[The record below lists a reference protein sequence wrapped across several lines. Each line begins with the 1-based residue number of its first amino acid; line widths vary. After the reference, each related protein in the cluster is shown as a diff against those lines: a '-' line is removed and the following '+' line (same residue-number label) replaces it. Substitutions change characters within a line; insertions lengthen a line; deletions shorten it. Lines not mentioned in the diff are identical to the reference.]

1 MPRIFATLPSCASL
15 LLFAAAACAQDAA
28 PPPASDPP
36 PAAAATAGNCP
47 QLPPDAGLSWEARSS
62 DAGDFCR
69 ALFPDGSEA
78 FGLYI
83 TPEAT
88 FEPVRR
94 NRAERG
100 YSIDGHEVTW
110 YRAQL
115 AAQPGIE
122 ARETTVVLGDGRHAQ
137 IWLQSP
143 SQAQLDGTLK
153 MVGKLHF
160 QGTGIASAD

>member
-1 MPRIFATLPSCASL
+1 MPRIIATPLLFASL
-15 LLFAAAACAQDAA
+15 LLAAAGVRAQDAA
-28 PPPASDPP
+28 PAGASATAPASPPAH
-36 PAAAATAGNCP
+36 CP
-47 QLPPDAGLSWEARSS
+47 QLPRDSGLTWEGRSS

-88 FEPVRR
+88 FDPVRR

-100 YSIDGHEVTW
+100 YTLDGHEVIW

-115 AAQPGIE
+115 AAQPGVE
-122 ARETTVVLGDGRHAQ
+122 SRETTVELSDGRHAH
-137 IWLQSP
+137 IWLQAP

-153 MVGKLHF
+153 LVGGIHF
-160 QGTGIASAD
+160 QGAGIASAD

>member
-1 MPRIFATLPSCASL
+1 MPRTIATLSLALPL
-15 LLFAAAACAQDAA
+15 LLGMAAARAQDAA
-28 PPPASDPP
+28 PPPP
-36 PAAAATAGNCP
+36 PADPHCP
-47 QLPPDAGLSWEARSS
+47 QLPAEGGLTWESRSS

-83 TPEAT
+83 TPEPT
-88 FEPVRR
+88 FEPKAR

-100 YSIDGHEVTW
+100 YTIDGHEVIW

-115 AAQPGIE
+115 ATDPGIKT
-122 ARETTVVLGDGRHAQ
+122 RETTVELADGRHAH
-137 IWLQSP
+137 IWLQAP

-153 MVGKLHF
+153 LVGRIHF
-160 QGTGIASAD
+160 VGAGIASAD

>member
-1 MPRIFATLPSCASL
+1 MPRIIATFPLLAPL
-15 LLFAAAACAQDAA
+15 LLFAATACAQDAA
-28 PPPASDPP
+28 TATDAPPPG
-36 PAAAATAGNCP
+36 AATAGNCP

-69 ALFPDGSEA
+69 ALFADGTEA

-88 FEPVRR
+88 FDPVRR

-115 AAQPGIE
+115 AAQPGVE
-122 ARETTVVLGDGRHAQ
+122 ARETTVELGDGRHAH

-160 QGTGIASAD
+160 RGAGIASAD

>member
-1 MPRIFATLPSCASL
+1 MPRIFAILPFSASL

-28 PPPASDPP
+28 PASDPAT
-36 PAAAATAGNCP
+36 PATGHCP

-69 ALFPDGSEA
+69 ALFADGTEA
-78 FGLYI
+78 FGLYV
-83 TPEAT
+83 TPDAT

-100 YSIDGHEVTW
+100 YSIDGHEVIW

-115 AAQPGIE
+115 AAQPGVE
-122 ARETTVVLGDGRHAQ
+122 ARETTVELRDGRHAH

-153 MVGKLHF
+153 MVGGIHF
-160 QGTGIASAD
+160 QGAGIASAD

>member
-1 MPRIFATLPSCASL
+1 MPRTIATLMLPAL
-15 LLFAAAACAQDAA
+15 LLATAAHAQDAA
-28 PPPASDPP
+28 PAPP
-36 PAAAATAGNCP
+36 PANCP
-47 QLPPDAGLSWEARSS
+47 QLPADAGLAWEGRSS

-100 YSIDGHEVTW
+100 YTIDGHEVTW
-110 YRAQL
+110 YRAQI
-115 AAQPGIE
+115 ASEPGVQ
-122 ARETTVVLGDGRHAQ
+122 ARETTVELADGRHAH

-153 MVGKLHF
+153 LVGGIHF
-160 QGTGIASAD
+160 TGAGIASTAD

>member
-1 MPRIFATLPSCASL
+1 MPRTIATLSLLASL
-15 LLFAAAACAQDAA
+15 LLIATGVHAQDATPADASATA
-28 PPPASDPP
+28 PVTPPAH
-36 PAAAATAGNCP
+36 CP
-47 QLPPDAGLSWEARSS
+47 QLPPDSGLTWEGRSS

-69 ALFPDGSEA
+69 ALFTDGSEA

-83 TPEAT
+83 TPQAT

-100 YSIDGHEVTW
+100 YTIDGHEVTW

-115 AAQPGIE
+115 ATQPGVE
-122 ARETTVVLGDGRHAQ
+122 SRETTVELSDGRHAH
-137 IWLQSP
+137 IWLQAP

-153 MVGKLHF
+153 LVGGIHF
-160 QGTGIASAD
+160 QGAGIASAD

>member
-1 MPRIFATLPSCASL
+1 MPRTIATLTLPAL
-15 LLFAAAACAQDAA
+15 LLAGAAHAQDAA
-28 PPPASDPP
+28 PASPPA
-36 PAAAATAGNCP
+36 TCP
-47 QLPPDAGLSWEARSS
+47 QLPPDAGLTWEARSS
-62 DAGDFCR
+62 DAGDFCQ
-69 ALFPDGSEA
+69 ALFPDGTEA

-100 YSIDGHEVTW
+100 YTIDGHEVTW
-110 YRAQL
+110 YRAQI
-115 AAQPGIE
+115 ASQPGVQ
-122 ARETTVVLGDGRHAQ
+122 ARETTVELTDGRHAH

-153 MVGKLHF
+153 LVGGMHF
-160 QGTGIASAD
+160 VGAGIASGD

>member
-1 MPRIFATLPSCASL
+1 MPRIFATLPLLASL
-15 LLFAAAACAQDAA
+15 LLSAAAASAQDAA
-28 PPPASDPP
+28 P
-36 PAAAATAGNCP
+36 ATAPAPDATTAAHCP

-62 DAGDFCR
+62 GAGDFCR
-69 ALFPDGSEA
+69 ALFADGTEA

-88 FEPVRR
+88 FDPVRR

-100 YSIDGHEVTW
+100 YSIDGHEVIW

-115 AAQPGIE
+115 AAQPGVE
-122 ARETTVVLGDGRHAQ
+122 ARETTVELGDGRHAH

-153 MVGKLHF
+153 MVGGIHF
-160 QGTGIASAD
+160 RGAGIASAD

>member
-1 MPRIFATLPSCASL
+1 MPRIIATLSLFASL
-15 LLFAAAACAQDAA
+15 LLVAAGVRAQDAVPATADATA
-28 PPPASDPP
+28 PATPPAH
-36 PAAAATAGNCP
+36 CP
-47 QLPPDAGLSWEARSS
+47 QLPPNAGLTWEGRSS

-69 ALFPDGSEA
+69 ALFADGSEA

-83 TPEAT
+83 TPKPT
-88 FEPVRR
+88 FDPVRR

-115 AAQPGIE
+115 ATQPGVE
-122 ARETTVVLGDGRHAQ
+122 SRETTVELSDGRHAH
-137 IWLQSP
+137 IWLQVP

-153 MVGKLHF
+153 LVGGIHF
-160 QGTGIASAD
+160 QGSGIASAD